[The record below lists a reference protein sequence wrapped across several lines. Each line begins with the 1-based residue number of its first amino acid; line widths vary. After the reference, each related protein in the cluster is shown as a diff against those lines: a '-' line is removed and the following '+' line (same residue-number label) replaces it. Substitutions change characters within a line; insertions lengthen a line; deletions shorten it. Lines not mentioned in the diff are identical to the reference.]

1 MLGSII
7 YGCIIYWHLY
17 PLQLQ
22 QLGADRYAST
32 GFAGRETI
40 LGYSLNDNIYI
51 PVTIVRMEGDDSMI
65 AKWFVV
71 VVVHVKGVWFR
82 NVYTCYVNVW
92 ICSFDC

>member
-1 MLGSII
+1 M
-7 YGCIIYWHLY
+7 
-17 PLQLQ
+17 Q
-22 QLGADRYAST
+22 QLGADRYVST
-32 GFAGRETI
+32 GFAGRKTI

-71 VVVHVKGVWFR
+71 VVVIVVVHVWGVWFR
-82 NVYTCYVNVW
+82 NVYTCYVIDW